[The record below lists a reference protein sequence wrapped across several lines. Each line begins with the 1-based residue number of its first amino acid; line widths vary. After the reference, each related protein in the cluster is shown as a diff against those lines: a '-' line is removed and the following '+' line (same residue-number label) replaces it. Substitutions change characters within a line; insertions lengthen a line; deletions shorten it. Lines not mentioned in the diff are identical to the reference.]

1 MCLCG
6 GQFVGCE
13 ILRKVDPAGGRT
25 NGRIRIQSH
34 LEVRAILA
42 DAQGDLVGENNRV
55 DRLGVDVA
63 EVIDDVSQTPVGVAA
78 EIEAREPRD
87 AILLAVGD
95 TVEVAF
101 HACGEVVMH
110 QITEEFLEEAHDREC
125 NPVGNQ

>member
-13 ILRKVDPAGGRT
+13 ILREVDPAGGRT

-34 LEVRAILA
+34 LEVRAVLA

-63 EVIDDVSQTPVGVAA
+63 EVIDDVSQTPVGIAA

-101 HACGEVVMH
+101 HGCGEVIMH
-110 QITEEFLEEAHDREC
+110 QVTEEFLE
-125 NPVGNQ
+125 